1 MDLVKDEWFD
11 LYRLST
17 IYVNANVTV
26 NSIAADSNGNDM
38 VSIPQ
43 VYMIS
48 EMGKPFGFS
57 NAHQYA
63 TITVS

>member
-1 MDLVKDEWFD
+1 MEV
-11 LYRLST
+11 R
-17 IYVNANVTV
+17 I
-26 NSIAADSNGNDM
+26 SIKNKMNKKIIKLNIDKAF
-38 VSIPQ
+38 
-43 VYMIS
+43 S

>member
-1 MDLVKDEWFD
+1 MKTGVC
-11 LYRLST
+11 S
-17 IYVNANVTV
+17 NTV
-26 NSIAADSNGNDM
+26 WMFYESYDGETPIDTNGMQGFYNYGM
-38 VSIPQ
+38 SWNKA
-43 VYMIS
+43 